1 MEIKALQKISYGMYV
16 VTSGKESRC
25 NGQIANT
32 VVQVTSNPE
41 TVAVAINKK
50 NYTYSL
56 LHESRIFAVSILSK
70 GAPLK
75 FIGDFG
81 FRCGR
86 DVDKFEG
93 KNYKI
98 GKTGTRIVLD
108 NAVACLEAEVIKE
121 VDCGTHSL
129 FIGKLVDAEI
139 LNNQEPMTY
148 AVYREI
154 KGGGT
159 PQTAPTYISKP
170 RGEEKLGKYRC
181 TICGYIYDPAR
192 GDPDSGIS
200 PGTSFEQLPTNWICP
215 VCGASKDKF
224 EKIN

>member
-1 MEIKALQKISYGMYV
+1 MDRKALQKISYGMYV

-32 VVQVTSNPE
+32 VFQVTSEPE
-41 TVAVAINKK
+41 TIAVAINKK

-70 GAPLK
+70 STPLK
-75 FIGDFG
+75 FVGDFG

-93 KNYKI
+93 RNYKV
-98 GKTGTRIVLD
+98 GRTGTRIVLD

-121 VDCGTHSL
+121 VDCGTHSI
-129 FIGKLVDAEI
+129 FIGRLVDAEI
-139 LNNQEPMTY
+139 LNDQEPMTY
-148 AVYREI
+148 MFYREI

-159 PQTAPTYISKP
+159 PQTAPTYIPKP
-170 RGEEKLGKYRC
+170 TGEQKLGKYRC
-181 TICGYIYDPAR
+181 TICGYIYDPIR
-192 GDPDSGIS
+192 GDPDSGIG
-200 PGTSFEQLPTNWICP
+200 PGTSFEKLPTGWVCP
-215 VCGASKDKF
+215 ICGASKDKF
-224 EKIN
+224 EKID